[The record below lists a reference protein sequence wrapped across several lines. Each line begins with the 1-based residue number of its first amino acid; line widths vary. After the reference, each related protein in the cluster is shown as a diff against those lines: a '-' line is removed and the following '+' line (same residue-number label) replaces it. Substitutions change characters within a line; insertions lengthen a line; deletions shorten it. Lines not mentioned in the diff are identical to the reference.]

1 MAQLR
6 QQYDAFRSREAEI
19 VAVCPEDQE
28 AVSRF
33 WAEQEIPFQ
42 GVADP
47 EHEVA
52 RRFGQQVKILRLG
65 RMPALLVVDRAGRIR
80 YRHYARS
87 MSDIPPNQNVLE
99 ILDALAEEREGH
111 EPRGEEAA

>member
-6 QQYDAFRSREAEI
+6 QEYDAFRSRDAEI
-19 VAVCPEDQE
+19 VAVCPEGQE
-28 AVSRF
+28 AVARF
-33 WAEQEIPFQ
+33 WAEQELPFE

-87 MSDIPPNQNVLE
+87 MSDIPANEDVLA
-99 ILDALAEEREGH
+99 ILDALAEERDGQA
-111 EPRGEEAA
+111 PGGEEAA